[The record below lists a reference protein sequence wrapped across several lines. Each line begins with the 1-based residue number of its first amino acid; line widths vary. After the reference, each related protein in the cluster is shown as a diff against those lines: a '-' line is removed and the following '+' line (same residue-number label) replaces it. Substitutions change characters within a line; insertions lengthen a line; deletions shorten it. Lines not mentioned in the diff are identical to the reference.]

1 MEPITLLLL
10 SLSQVQATP
19 IVFPAPGV
27 DSFPSIPKGFCYLTP
42 EYGEKG
48 GTVTFLEDCPVQNLT
63 RYDLLPMI
71 ADQARTEGV
80 HPKVCCPEY
89 LPPEAICTPSDAWCP
104 SFKVSWR

>member
-63 RYDLLPMI
+63 RYETVP
-71 ADQARTEGV
+71 AST
-80 HPKVCCPEY
+80 
-89 LPPEAICTPSDAWCP
+89 
-104 SFKVSWR
+104 